1 VRLFRRKRD
10 DEPVD
15 MNARSPQ
22 LGVKYKDLM
31 VLDQLVKNGAD
42 LSASRH
48 VIYYSYAP
56 VREVGEAMAAEAE
69 AAGWAAEVREP
80 LPKFPDQWGVIC
92 QRHAVT
98 SPDFVREAVR
108 VSPIDTGR
116 NTTAGRPARRATS
129 VGRAASRLAVVVER
143 PFAPAFVNV
152 LRLLGVIRRSR
163 QPSPRPLRTLNED
176 RSVQVEALG

>member
-1 VRLFRRKRD
+1 MRLFRRKRD

-31 VLDQLVKNGAD
+31 VLDQLVNNGAD

-98 SPDFVREAVR
+98 SPDFVREA
-108 VSPIDTGR
+108 DDFFQG
-116 NTTAGRPARRATS
+116 
-129 VGRAASRLAVVVER
+129 LADRHGAEY
-143 PFAPAFVNV
+143 
-152 LRLLGVIRRSR
+152 GIRRLGGR
-163 QPSPRPLRTLNED
+163 RVGL
-176 RSVQVEALG
+176 QVSDGRRRGWRW